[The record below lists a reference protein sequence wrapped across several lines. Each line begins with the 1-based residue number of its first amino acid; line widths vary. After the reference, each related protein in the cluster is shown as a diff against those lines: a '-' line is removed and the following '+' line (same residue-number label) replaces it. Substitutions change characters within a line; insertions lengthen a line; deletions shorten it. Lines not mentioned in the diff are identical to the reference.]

1 MNTLRF
7 IIFNLVSWLTV
18 APFALLVL
26 VAWPFGHRY
35 AYIFARMWALLV
47 MWLARIIC
55 GLSYRVIGTENI
67 PDQSCVFFVKHSSAF
82 ETFGSL
88 AIFPR
93 SCWVLKRELLWVP
106 FFGWT
111 LIPLDSIA
119 IDRAKG
125 GAAVSQVIK
134 QGKDRLA
141 RGINVV
147 VFPEGTRMPVGKT
160 KRYGISG
167 MLLAQESGSLVV
179 PVAHNAGVFWP
190 RRGLRIKPGE
200 ITIVIGKPVDPGRRE
215 AREVNREIQEWV
227 EKTVD
232 GLATK

>member
-7 IIFNLVSWLTV
+7 IFFNLLSWLTV

-35 AYIFARMWALLV
+35 AYVFARAWALLV
-47 MWLARIIC
+47 LWLVRNIC
-55 GLSYRVIGTENI
+55 GLTYKVVGSENI
-67 PDQSCVFFVKHSSAF
+67 PDRSSVYFIKHSSAF

-93 SCWVLKRELLWVP
+93 NCWVLKRELLWVP
-106 FFGWT
+106 FFGWS
-111 LIPLDSIA
+111 LIPLDAIA
-119 IDRAKG
+119 IDRTKG
-125 GAAVSQVIK
+125 GAAVSQVID
-134 QGKDRLA
+134 QGKARLA

-147 VFPEGTRMPVGKT
+147 VFPEGTRMPVGET

-167 MLLAQESGSLVV
+167 MLLAQQSNSLVV
-179 PVAHNAGVFWP
+179 PVAHNAGIFWP
-190 RRGLRIKPGE
+190 RRGLQVNPGE
-200 ITIVIGKPVDPGRRE
+200 ITVVIGKPVDPSGRE
-215 AREVNREIQEWV
+215 ARDVNREIQEWV
-227 EKTVD
+227 EETVA

>member
-35 AYIFARMWALLV
+35 AYVFARMWALLV
-47 MWLARIIC
+47 MWLARVIC

>member
-35 AYIFARMWALLV
+35 AYVFARMWALLV

-147 VFPEGTRMPVGKT
+147 VFPEGTRMTVGKT

>member
-1 MNTLRF
+1 
-7 IIFNLVSWLTV
+7 
-18 APFALLVL
+18 LVL
-26 VAWPFGHRY
+26 K
-35 AYIFARMWALLV
+35 IFRTKAAF
-47 MWLARIIC
+47 
-55 GLSYRVIGTENI
+55 
-67 PDQSCVFFVKHSSAF
+67 FFVKHSSAF